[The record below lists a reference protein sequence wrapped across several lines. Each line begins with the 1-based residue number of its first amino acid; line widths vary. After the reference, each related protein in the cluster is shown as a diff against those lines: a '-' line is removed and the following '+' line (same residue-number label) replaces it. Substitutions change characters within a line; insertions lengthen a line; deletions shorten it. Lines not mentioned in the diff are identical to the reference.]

1 MRRIYYLDTK
11 ILLETIELG
20 CCHLTEDEIV
30 FMIIRQGGLMKNP
43 YCIYTVYIQ
52 PQRSALSVRTW
63 SHSFLLPCHGTVPE
77 IVGNPLAFCT

>member
-20 CCHLTEDEIV
+20 CCHLTENENV

-43 YCIYTVYIQ
+43 HYIYCLPTTSEIYFIT
-52 PQRSALSVRTW
+52 
-63 SHSFLLPCHGTVPE
+63 
-77 IVGNPLAFCT
+77 